1 MRGNN
6 LTEVGEKIKYF
17 RKKSKLTQK
26 ALAEILEVTTVT
38 IQNYENNRR
47 KPSINMLE
55 KIAKVLNVPVTY
67 LLDATQIIE
76 INGSELD
83 ISKEDQLKYNY
94 EEDRKALV
102 RQEDFNK
109 YKEPLTNKEEK
120 LFLELIKYYNKN
132 IFSNRYDISK
142 LSKEDFETLKST
154 IGTMIKTTL
163 KEYEK

>member
-1 MRGNN
+1 MAGNN

-47 KPSINMLE
+47 KPSVNMLE
-55 KIAKVLNVPVTY
+55 KIATALNIPVVF
-67 LLDATQIIE
+67 LFDATRIV
-76 INGSELD
+76 NVNDPELD
-83 ISKEDQLKYNY
+83 VSVKDKLKDIYEMNREAEIM
-94 EEDRKALV
+94 EEDFRK
-102 RQEDFNK
+102 
-109 YKEPLTNKEEK
+109 YTEPLTNKEEK
-120 LFLELIKYYNKN
+120 LFFALINYYNKN

-142 LSKEDFETLKST
+142 LSKEDFETLKMT
-154 IGTMIKTTL
+154 IGTTLKTAL